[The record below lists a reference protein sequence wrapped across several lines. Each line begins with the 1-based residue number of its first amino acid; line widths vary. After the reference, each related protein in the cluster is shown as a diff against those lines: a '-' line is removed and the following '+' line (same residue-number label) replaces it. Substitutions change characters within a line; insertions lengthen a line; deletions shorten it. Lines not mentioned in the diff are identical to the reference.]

1 MARQNI
7 YVGAAGNDG
16 TGDDLRTAGI
26 KINDNFTE
34 LYSVTSTL
42 SLNLSAQQ
50 TTSEGISFANYG
62 IRFDGPNLDS
72 GATYVE
78 IVPSVGTGQNVIT
91 MPDSTGTMAL
101 VGYVDAEIAKLDSAY
116 VLSRHGAGTTLIDS
130 ARAISLI
137 RAYSEDSSE
146 ILNSIDSAYVMF
158 RQSYDFNQLI
168 NVPPLLDSGKVLS
181 FTYTQTRADSD
192 FTDFRNAHI
201 GNTSRT
207 LELVD
212 SDVTFLATQITG
224 STTDD
229 VPEGPTSGRVY
240 YTKARFDSD
249 IATTF
254 DNIGQDLLPGLDSTY
269 DLGSPT
275 RKWKDLHLSGSTIF
289 LGNTTITNDG
299 SNINFGIP
307 ITAEIVVAN
316 SMDVGSNVIQSST
329 DHLRLRPAGGH
340 DVRLQTIDGAN
351 IFTASTNGYI
361 YVGDSAGA
369 NNTGWLHV
377 GNNTTTQRNSSSTT
391 QGAIHYNETDNT
403 FELKDNTG
411 WFVLNRNT
419 ASATLSTV
427 ATTGAYSDLSGTPTL
442 AAVATSGDYND
453 LVNTPASSSNSFY
466 LEWGRDATISSATD
480 VQLYGANG
488 SSLGDGR
495 VLPVACTATHV
506 THTFEVT
513 THNSPGNNRSVW
525 LEVYKN
531 GVDTAGTDVS
541 VEVTNTGHYYVN
553 VDITD
558 EGFSAG
564 DKVDLR
570 LSQDADVT
578 TANHHAIIRFIE

>member
-72 GATYVE
+72 GTTYVE
-78 IVPSVGTGQNVIT
+78 LVPSVGTGQNVIT

-101 VGYVDAEIAKLDSAY
+101 VGYVDAEIAKLDSAF
-116 VLSRHGAGTTLIDS
+116 VLSRHGTGTTLLDS

-137 RAYSEDSSE
+137 RAYAEDSSE

-168 NVPPLLDSGKVLS
+168 NVPPLLDSGKVLN

-192 FTDFRNAHI
+192 FLDFLNSHI
-201 GNTSRT
+201 GNPTRT
-207 LELVD
+207 LEGVD
-212 SDVTFLATQITG
+212 SAVIYLSGQILG

-254 DNIGQDLLPGLDSTY
+254 DSIGQDLLPGLDSTY

-275 RKWKDLHLSGSTIF
+275 RKWKDLHLSGNTIY

-307 ITAEIVVAN
+307 ITAEIVVVN
-316 SMDVGSNVIQSST
+316 SVDVGSNVIQSST

-351 IFTASTNGYI
+351 IFTATTNNYI

-369 NNTGWLHV
+369 NNYGWLHV
-377 GNNTTTQRNSSSTT
+377 GNNTTTQRNTSSTT

-403 FELKDNTG
+403 FEFKDNSG
-411 WFVLNRNT
+411 WFALDKNT
-419 ASATLSTV
+419 VSATLATV

-442 AAVATSGDYND
+442 ATVATTGDYND
-453 LVNTPASSSNSFY
+453 LSNTPGAISNSFY
-466 LEWGRDATISSATD
+466 LEWGRDASISSATD
-480 VQLYGANG
+480 VALFGANG
-488 SSLGDGR
+488 SSLGEGR
-495 VLPVACTATHV
+495 VLPVTCIATHI
-506 THTFEVT
+506 THTFNVT
-513 THNSPGNNRSVW
+513 VHNSPGNNRTVW
-525 LEVYKN
+525 LELYKN
-531 GVDTAGTDVS
+531 GADTGIDAS
-541 VEVTNTGHYYVN
+541 IEVTNTGYYYVN
-553 VDITD
+553 IDISDTIFLT
-558 EGFSAG
+558 GHR
-564 DKVDLR
+564 VDLR

-578 TANHHAIIRFIE
+578 TDNHHAIIRFIE